1 MVPGTSVSDSA
12 TVTGIAGGPVPT
24 GTVKFFLCQ
33 PATVT
38 ANGGDCSAGGDQIGT
53 PAAGEDLNAAGVA
66 QSESTDNTLTIGK
79 YCWRAEYSGDSF
91 YLASSHTNATTECFT
106 TVKQPSTTVTTATP
120 TGGNVVPGTSV
131 SDSATVTGIAG
142 GPVPTGT
149 VKFFLCQPA
158 TVTANGGDCSAGGDQ
173 IGTPAAGEDL
183 NLLVWP
189 SRSRPTT
196 R

>member
-1 MVPGTSVSDSA
+1 M
-12 TVTGIAGGPVPT
+12 
-24 GTVKFFLCQ
+24 
-33 PATVT
+33 
-38 ANGGDCSAGGDQIGT
+38 
-53 PAAGEDLNAAGVA
+53 A
-66 QSESTDNTLTIGK
+66 QSESTDNTLAIGK

-183 NLLVWP
+183 NAAGVAQSESTDNTLTIGKYCWRAEY
-189 SRSRPTT
+189 SGDSFYRPELAHQ
-196 R
+196 RDHRVLHHREAAFDDGHDGDADRWQRGAGHVRV